1 MIKATDIYEINPS
14 YDDIEPL
21 DLRCKKKAVCETN
34 PLYLDN
40 LKPLDLRIF
49 PKSNLNNT
57 NSINCNQLLNEST
70 NKDITISNSS
80 QISPF
85 NSQSNLLAE
94 NQHKRK
100 IDTLYP
106 KLIHFNKINK
116 EEKYNSLI
124 LENKKRNDFLYYNKI
139 DIIEENSSVI
149 NKQTIFNNINIDKTD
164 IISKPQ
170 TSFKEKN
177 FISLN
182 QSNKNLSNY
191 LINSEQISQRY
202 IETNN
207 TNLFPKIFKLTTNN
221 FFNNKIQ
228 PLVSNSLINN
238 KIKQLN
244 SNEKVRFY
252 LINLINEQKNEFNE
266 IKPSLISKDE
276 IINKFSVIKIND
288 NKLEL
293 NFSLKEVFFK
303 ILLNPSRLSLVVIDL
318 TNIFNSIKII
328 KNLPFKKI
336 GIFIPINYFNVIIY
350 QNLFY
355 FNESIFKSTL
365 NFNYLEI
372 TKEFSS
378 QNSFEIIKGNIFV
391 PKIDNTDLKSSFLKN
406 FIDLNINEGI
416 DKLFDLIFPI
426 YNLKN
431 ILKKKSVLIT
441 NMDLEPIFNEMK
453 IKEFYDD
460 FNKKK
465 DLYKNYKLPKIYS
478 NIKNIPEYSYPNFST
493 SIRISIHGSIRI
505 ITDYFILF
513 FNNIEKIKLIS
524 IDQLKN
530 SKEKNEE
537 IKVILENI
545 LPYLKRKWKM
555 ENSSKYQDRDLVEF
569 RNMISMFIFSHN
581 FISVLLE
588 FWIANKLTNNCE

>member
-1 MIKATDIYEINPS
+1 MIKATDIHEINPS

-21 DLRCKKKAVCETN
+21 DLRCEKKAVCETN

-40 LKPLDLRIF
+40 LEPLDLRIF

-80 QISPF
+80 QISSF

-94 NQHKRK
+94 NQQKRK

-106 KLIHFNKINK
+106 KLIDFNKINK

-149 NKQTIFNNINIDKTD
+149 NKQSIFNNIDMDEND
-164 IISKPQ
+164 IISQPQ

-191 LINSEQISQRY
+191 LINSEQKSQRY

-266 IKPSLISKDE
+266 IKPSFISKDE

-328 KNLPFKKI
+328 ENLPFKKI
-336 GIFIPINYFNVIIY
+336 GIFIPINHFNVIIY
-350 QNLFY
+350 QNLFN
-355 FNESIFKSTL
+355 FNESILKSTL

-372 TKEFSS
+372 TKEFSE
-378 QNSFEIIKGNIFV
+378 QNSFKIIKGNIFV

-416 DKLFDLIFPI
+416 DKLFDFIFPI

-453 IKEFYDD
+453 IKEFYED

-524 IDQLKN
+524 IDQSKN

-555 ENSSKYQDRDLVEF
+555 ENSSKYQDGDLVEF

-581 FISVLLE
+581 FVSVLLE